1 MVEERYRYHF
11 DGCVRKAELAIY
23 GFLAVLLTVTAVAAL
38 ADGGLSLWSGIRTMS
53 ISAKAFEVL
62 DRLLF
67 VLMVVEILHTVS
79 ISIRSH
85 ILVTEPFLVVG
96 LIASIRRILVITLEA
111 STLAKGGAWNGPSE
125 SIFRASMIELGLL
138 GLLILILV
146 FSITLLRR
154 STPTPEALETQISEP
169 LAESFSARFQARSTP
184 RHSPAL

>member
-1 MVEERYRYHF
+1 MVAERYRLHF
-11 DGCVRKAELAIY
+11 DDYARKAELVIY
-23 GFLAVLLTVTAVAAL
+23 GFLAVLLTVTAIAAL
-38 ADGGLSLWSGIRTMS
+38 GDGAISLWSGIRTLS
-53 ISAKAFEVL
+53 IAGKSFEVL

-111 STLAKGGAWNGPSE
+111 SSLTTGGAWTGSSE

-138 GLLILILV
+138 GMLILILV

-154 STPTPEALETQISEP
+154 SGPNPEVLES
-169 LAESFSARFQARSTP
+169 RSI
-184 RHSPAL
+184 